1 MLKITHRSLIVAIVF
16 TLATVGG
23 AGAEPLA
30 GPQIQSRAAGGE
42 FRGDTHSQR
51 GFESHIWRLAPDGQ
65 ATAVAVAKRG
75 ASALNT
81 QNIEFSDSGTWRV
94 EGDRLC
100 VSWAGLNSRFSGCY
114 AIEAQQGDHVRMV
127 GPSAWEGTLAR

>member
-1 MLKITHRSLIVAIVF
+1 MSKITHYSPIVAIVA
-16 TLATVGG
+16 TLATTGV

-30 GPQIQSRAAGGE
+30 GPQIQARAAGGE
-42 FRGDTHSQR
+42 FRGDTNSLR
-51 GFESHIWRLAPDGQ
+51 GFESHIWRLAPDGR

-75 ASALNT
+75 ASALNS
-81 QNIEFSDSGTWRV
+81 QNIEFGDSGTWRV

-100 VSWAGLNSRFSGCY
+100 VSWAGPNSRFSGCY

-127 GPSAWEGTLAR
+127 GPSNWQGTLAR